1 VVNAD
6 KLTGRSA
13 ARAKPTPSKMVEGV
27 NSICIGFIEIASLG
41 KERHRLLK
49 KESQVQK
56 GENERHQKSVGVKSP
71 I

>member
-1 VVNAD
+1 MVNAD

-27 NSICIGFIEIASLG
+27 SSICIGFSEIASLG

-49 KESQVQK
+49 
-56 GENERHQKSVGVKSP
+56 R
-71 I
+71 

>member
-27 NSICIGFIEIASLG
+27 SSICIGFSEIASLG

-49 KESQVQK
+49 
-56 GENERHQKSVGVKSP
+56 R
-71 I
+71 